1 MTTKRKR
8 KYAQDFSGKSLT
20 DQSFTAAC
28 DVNNI
33 IRHYENTGVDQYA
46 YRKAAAHYGSVP
58 NLTFSEAMQNK
69 AELDSYMVENP
80 NWAQRASQPPESTIS
95 EDSPLPSAE
104 RSEATGAS
112 GAAKLAPQGASDG
125 DS

>member
-20 DQSFTAAC
+20 DQSFTSSC

-33 IRHYENTGVDQYA
+33 IRHYENTGVDPYA
-46 YRKAAAHYGSVP
+46 HRKAAANYGAVP
-58 NLTFSEAMQNK
+58 NLSFSEAMQNK
-69 AELDSYMVENP
+69 AEFDSYMLENP
-80 NWAQRASQPPESTIS
+80 NWSEAASEAPESTIS
-95 EDSPLPSAE
+95 EDSHILPAD